1 MAGKIRQSFRNGC
14 FATANPAEREAG
26 GVFMLP
32 KFTLELSS
40 EAIRLLFDLNGEP
53 CVLGDVTPSSKHLA
67 SEMAAL
73 RLLATEISKPPIL
86 TTTVVPR
93 EHVLYETVKL
103 VFDQEVTAPKVIDY
117 ICKETQLDKD
127 GICVDWVV
135 DGSALHI
142 AAVEKLT
149 LLEAGDFAKQHG
161 FVASVFTSYVST
173 DKFPRMPVFLDP
185 KSPKKLRFTKGQEG
199 FPQHQDGE

>member
-1 MAGKIRQSFRNGC
+1 
-14 FATANPAEREAG
+14 
-26 GVFMLP
+26 MLP

-73 RLLATEISKPPIL
+73 RLLATEISKPPIV

-103 VFDQEVTAPKVIDY
+103 IFDQEVTAPKVIDY

-185 KSPKKLRFTKGQEG
+185 KSPKKLRFTQGQEG

>member
-1 MAGKIRQSFRNGC
+1 
-14 FATANPAEREAG
+14 
-26 GVFMLP
+26 MLP

-73 RLLATEISKPPIL
+73 RLLATGISEPPIV

-93 EHVLYETVKL
+93 GHVLYETVKL
-103 VFDQEVTAPKVIDY
+103 IFDQEVTETKVIDY
-117 ICKETQLDKD
+117 ICKDAQLDKE

-135 DGSALHI
+135 DGSHLHI

-149 LLEAGDFAKQHG
+149 LLEASKFARQHG
-161 FVASVFTSYVST
+161 FVAALFTSYVST
-173 DKFPRMPVFLDP
+173 DKFPRTPVFLDP
-185 KSPKKLRFTKGQEG
+185 NSPKKLRFTQRQKDLR
-199 FPQHQDGE
+199 QHQVGT

>member
-1 MAGKIRQSFRNGC
+1 
-14 FATANPAEREAG
+14 
-26 GVFMLP
+26 MLP

-73 RLLATEISKPPIL
+73 RLFATGISEPPIV

-93 EHVLYETVKL
+93 GHVLYETVKL
-103 VFDQEVTAPKVIDY
+103 VFDQEVTEPKVIDY
-117 ICKETQLDKD
+117 ICKEAQLDKD
-127 GICVDWVV
+127 GICVDWVA
-135 DGSALHI
+135 DGSHLHI
-142 AAVEKLT
+142 AVIEKLT

-161 FVASVFTSYVST
+161 FVTAVFTSYVST

-185 KSPKKLRFTKGQEG
+185 NSPKKLQFTQHQEG
-199 FPQHQDGE
+199 LQQHQVGE

>member
-1 MAGKIRQSFRNGC
+1 
-14 FATANPAEREAG
+14 
-26 GVFMLP
+26 MLP
-32 KFTLELSS
+32 KFTLELST

-73 RLLATEISKPPIL
+73 RLLATEISKPPIV

-93 EHVLYETVKL
+93 QHVMYETVKL
-103 VFDQEVTAPKVIDY
+103 IFDQEVTTPKILDY
-117 ICKETQLDKD
+117 ICKETHLNKD
-127 GICVDWVV
+127 DICVDWVV

-149 LLEAGDFAKQHG
+149 LLEAGDFAKQHD
-161 FVASVFTSYVST
+161 FVAAVFTSYVST
-173 DKFPRMPVFLDP
+173 DKFPRMPVFHDP
-185 KSPKKLRFTKGQEG
+185 ASRKKPRFAPRQEG
-199 FPQHQDGE
+199 FRQQQDGE

>member
-1 MAGKIRQSFRNGC
+1 
-14 FATANPAEREAG
+14 
-26 GVFMLP
+26 MLP

-73 RLLATEISKPPIL
+73 RLLATEISKPPIV
-86 TTTVVPR
+86 TMTVVPR
-93 EHVLYETVKL
+93 KHVMYETVKL
-103 VFDQEVTAPKVIDY
+103 IFDQEVTTPKIIDY
-117 ICKETQLDKD
+117 ICKETHLNKD
-127 GICVDWVV
+127 DICVDWVV

-149 LLEAGDFAKQHG
+149 LLEAGDFAKQHD
-161 FVASVFTSYVST
+161 FVAAVFTSYVST
-173 DKFPRMPVFLDP
+173 DKFPRMPVFHDP
-185 KSPKKLRFTKGQEG
+185 TSRKKPRFAPRQEG
-199 FPQHQDGE
+199 FRQHQDGESCQQLMPGLADIGSATVTEKSFE